1 MKEQKQFFRTYETP
15 KNEFNRVQSEPQ
27 TLNTLHLV
35 TDDDDMARGLLM
47 PSARITIEDED
58 PEARIFTIEDRK
70 RMNDYTSKLITQLNQ
85 QNDGLDEINEGKEL
99 DDESLVEEQP
109 LKLKS
114 LETSDRSLEKT
125 LIKRKDLSITLSEIQ
140 KNNKSDSMTDSNL
153 GNVEADEYEDYEDP
167 KMNTKKD
174 LRIELMQGLQEL
186 KELTITNE
194 PDDELGSNLDED
206 LQVIGRL
213 EDI

>member
-1 MKEQKQFFRTYETP
+1 
-15 KNEFNRVQSEPQ
+15 
-27 TLNTLHLV
+27 
-35 TDDDDMARGLLM
+35 
-47 PSARITIEDED
+47 
-58 PEARIFTIEDRK
+58 
-70 RMNDYTSKLITQLNQ
+70 MNDYTSKLITQLNQ

-167 KMNTKKD
+167 KMNTNKD
-174 LRIELMQGLQEL
+174 LRIELMQGL
-186 KELTITNE
+186 
-194 PDDELGSNLDED
+194 
-206 LQVIGRL
+206 
-213 EDI
+213 

>member
-1 MKEQKQFFRTYETP
+1 
-15 KNEFNRVQSEPQ
+15 
-27 TLNTLHLV
+27 
-35 TDDDDMARGLLM
+35 
-47 PSARITIEDED
+47 
-58 PEARIFTIEDRK
+58 
-70 RMNDYTSKLITQLNQ
+70 
-85 QNDGLDEINEGKEL
+85 
-99 DDESLVEEQP
+99 
-109 LKLKS
+109 
-114 LETSDRSLEKT
+114 

-167 KMNTKKD
+167 KMNTNKD

-206 LQVIGRL
+206 FQVIGRL

>member
-58 PEARIFTIEDRK
+58 PEARIFTKEDRK

-167 KMNTKKD
+167 KMNTNKD
-174 LRIELMQGLQEL
+174 LRIELMQGL
-186 KELTITNE
+186 
-194 PDDELGSNLDED
+194 
-206 LQVIGRL
+206 
-213 EDI
+213 